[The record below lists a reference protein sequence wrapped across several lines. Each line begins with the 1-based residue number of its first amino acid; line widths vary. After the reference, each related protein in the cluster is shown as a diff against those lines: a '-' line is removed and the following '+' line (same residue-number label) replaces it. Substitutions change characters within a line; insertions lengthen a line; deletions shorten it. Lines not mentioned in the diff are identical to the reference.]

1 MINIKKGEG
10 MKDKFNLVLLAILGI
25 FAFILFFGF
34 VLSNIDPDN
43 KLEAYTIAISFIGI
57 FATFGGA
64 YLGAKISGENA
75 SKLAKKESMINDLNR
90 TMKSNNKVLEDFK
103 NKGLKQKLD
112 FYSNK
117 NDLKNTF
124 DVNNFIINF
133 FEFKEDYRHFR
144 MNDTFEST
152 FPLLSYDFKEL
163 EKRIEHLS
171 KELCKYNEEIHSH
184 LYNLIKEHGYN
195 NHTIYGLGS
204 GIALY
209 INDDENAILETMHMG
224 KIICISLKNS
234 EINKAINNSKL
245 MNINDEINNFKK
257 YWTGFKFKTKDDI
270 RDFIAK
276 YYGDY
281 H

>member
-1 MINIKKGEG
+1 
-10 MKDKFNLVLLAILGI
+10 MKDKFNLVLLGILGI

-90 TMKSNNKVLEDFK
+90 TIKSNNKVLEDFK

-133 FEFKEDYRHFR
+133 FEFKADYSHFR

-163 EKRIEHLS
+163 VKRIEHLS
-171 KELCKYNEEIHSH
+171 KELWKYNEEIHSH

-195 NHTIYGLGS
+195 NHTIYGSSS

-209 INDDENAILETMHMG
+209 INDDENAILETKHMG
-224 KIICISLKNS
+224 KIICKSLKKS

-245 MNINDEINNFKK
+245 MNINDEINKFKK

-270 RDFIAK
+270 RDFIAE